1 LDGLRGLAVLM
12 VFNFHYGGGLQSPDI
27 TMQILGYITESG
39 WIGVVLF
46 FCLSGFLITGSLWD
60 SMGEKHLLLNFYMR
74 RVLRIL
80 PLYFLALLAATLYS
94 YFHASWIILKPA
106 WVYLFFLQNIPF
118 LNTYVQANPLALPLY
133 HFWSLA
139 VEEQFYLL
147 WPFILLA
154 ADTRRAARRYAIIIF
169 FVALVFC
176 CVMWWMPVFDY
187 LRWNRVFD
195 QFVLT
200 YAGALALGAVVALA
214 MRSKNRSGRVGSP
227 RRFLHR
233 WAPTAFA
240 GGIAV
245 YLAVSWICHSLY
257 LTEPLQ
263 FTVALPAVAI
273 ACASL
278 IPIVLRHGITR
289 SIFSLAPLA
298 WLGRISYG
306 FYVYHI
312 LLQPLFDY
320 ITIQLVHDWHGS
332 IYQTVRL
339 FVAFFI
345 TLLVSWLSYQFLE
358 RPIMRLNRYFPM
370 GRPVPTVMS
379 EAMAK

>member
-1 LDGLRGLAVLM
+1 M
-12 VFNFHYGGGLQSPDI
+12 VFVFHYGGGLQSPDI
-27 TMQILGYITESG
+27 TFQTLGYVTESG
-39 WIGVVLF
+39 WVGVVLF

-60 SMGEKHLLLNFYMR
+60 SMGEKYLTLNFYMR
-74 RVLRIL
+74 RILRIL
-80 PLYFLALLAATLYS
+80 PLYFLALTAAVVYTS
-94 YFHASWIILKPA
+94 YHASWMSLRSA

-154 ADTRRAARRYAIIIF
+154 ADTRRTARRYAIIIF
-169 FVALVFC
+169 FLGLIFC
-176 CVMWWMPVFDY
+176 GVMWWMPVFNY
-187 LRWNRVFD
+187 CKWNRLFD

-200 YAGALALGAVVALA
+200 YAGALALGAAVALA

-240 GGIAV
+240 SGLAV

-263 FTVALPAVAI
+263 FTVALPAVSI

-289 SIFSLAPLA
+289 SLFSLTPLA

-306 FYVYHI
+306 FYVFHI
-312 LLQPLFDY
+312 LLQPLFDF

-345 TLLVSWLSYQFLE
+345 TLLVSWLSYSFFE

-370 GRPVPTVMS
+370 GRPVPTVMAES
-379 EAMAK
+379 MAK

>member
-1 LDGLRGLAVLM
+1 M
-12 VFNFHYGGGLQSPDI
+12 VFVFHYGGGLQSPDI
-27 TMQILGYITESG
+27 SMQTLGYVTESG

-60 SMGEKHLLLNFYMR
+60 SMGDKHLVRNFYMR

-94 YFHASWIILKPA
+94 YFHASWISLKPV

-118 LNTYVQANPLALPLY
+118 LNNYLQANPLALPLY

-147 WPFILLA
+147 WPFLLLM
-154 ADTRRAARRYAIIIF
+154 ADTRRTARRYAIIAAVLSVIF
-169 FVALVFC
+169 C
-176 CVMWWMPVFDY
+176 TIMWWMPVFAY
-187 LRWNRVFD
+187 CRGFHLFD

-200 YAGALALGAVVALA
+200 YTGPLALGAALALA
-214 MRSKNRSGRVGSP
+214 MRSKNVTGRVGSP
-227 RRFLHR
+227 RRFVQH
-233 WAPTAFA
+233 WAPTALA

-245 YLAVSWICHSLY
+245 YLGVSWICNSLY

-298 WLGRISYG
+298 WMGRISYG
-306 FYVYHI
+306 FYVYHV

-320 ITIQLVHDWHGS
+320 LTVQITHDFHGS
-332 IYQTVRL
+332 IYQTVRF
-339 FVAFFI
+339 FVAFLI
-345 TLLVSWLSYQFLE
+345 TLAVSLISYFFFE
-358 RPIMRLNRYFPM
+358 MPILRLNRFFAL
-370 GRPVPTVMS
+370 GRAVPKSLTDVP
-379 EAMAK
+379 AI